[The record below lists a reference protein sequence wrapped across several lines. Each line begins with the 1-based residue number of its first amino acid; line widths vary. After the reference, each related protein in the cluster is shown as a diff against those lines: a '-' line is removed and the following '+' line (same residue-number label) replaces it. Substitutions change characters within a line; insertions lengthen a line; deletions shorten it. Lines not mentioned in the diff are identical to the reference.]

1 MESIQRRASREFCKW
16 VASAKHE
23 WYHTVLRIRPPRFC
37 VDARV
42 NSESVKSRLFK
53 SLRWTLSEV
62 RRKLNDDENFNF
74 VPVWG
79 GDPKSGVGIHIHAL
93 IEIPKNGRIPTA
105 FKSFFE
111 SEFQRLS
118 TKAFRVDVRPKVFVS
133 PVRHSSEFPLS
144 MLTNYPMRWEG
155 DHFGKGTEKLI
166 TELLQLR
173 DT

>member
-1 MESIQRRASREFCKW
+1 
-16 VASAKHE
+16 
-23 WYHTVLRIRPPRFC
+23 
-37 VDARV
+37 
-42 NSESVKSRLFK
+42 
-53 SLRWTLSEV
+53 LRWTLSEV

-118 TKAFRVDVRPKVFVS
+118 TKAFRIDVRPKVFVS

-144 MLTNYPMRWEG
+144 MLTNYTMRWEG